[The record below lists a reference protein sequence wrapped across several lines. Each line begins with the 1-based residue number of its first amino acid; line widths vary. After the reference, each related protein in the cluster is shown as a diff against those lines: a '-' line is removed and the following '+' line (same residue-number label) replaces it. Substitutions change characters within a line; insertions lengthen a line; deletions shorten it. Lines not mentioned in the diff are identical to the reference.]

1 MLCIYLYHI
10 YTPLLNGYN
19 LSFHL
24 FSKGC
29 SRCPTWIFLEARP
42 HQPRGVLDVPT
53 WIAGG
58 LQLTSHSK
66 KDTKRPQRSQR
77 SLSWRCQW
85 CQWLFLLNFPS
96 EWVSKKVHRRH
107 SELFLGYG
115 WPCWINFIQT
125 TKNWKKC
132 NLRFPRHM
140 GESGGPPFSVFQR
153 SRCWSWLSN
162 LATSKDGC
170 DQWCA
175 WQNRGP

>member
-1 MLCIYLYHI
+1 MLCIYWYHI

-29 SRCPTWIFLEARP
+29 PRCPTWIFLEARP

-53 WIAGG
+53 WIAGS

-107 SELFLGYG
+107 PELFLGYG
-115 WPCWINFIQT
+115 WPRWINF
-125 TKNWKKC
+125 K
-132 NLRFPRHM
+132 PRRT
-140 GESGGPPFSVFQR
+140 GKSVTWD
-153 SRCWSWLSN
+153 SHSTWEN
-162 LATSKDGC
+162 LAVHPSLSSSAPVVDHDCPT
-170 DQWCA
+170 
-175 WQNRGP
+175 